1 MDSITSLLNKLN
13 TQISEATSANR
24 PISQLENDLIKE
36 TLRKMYDMI
45 GNTNTVT
52 NIQATQEQQRIREEK
67 SPAIGFATMVQE
79 TMKHQLKE
87 EPKIIAPPI
96 HQETMSTPVVET
108 TTPQVMETIASP
120 AMETASAPEEVTV
133 LKAAPM
139 AVTEIPMEI
148 EVVIPEPA
156 TAPAP
161 APAPPP
167 AAAPRPAIEEKVIA
181 ARTQQIKAAS
191 LFEEQSTVASKYSAQ
206 ETIGQ
211 KINRDQPVK
220 TLSDALQHT
229 HLADLKLSIGINE
242 RFAFIN
248 ELFSG
253 DQQLYHQSIEHLNS
267 LQVYDDARKLL
278 HEELKQQLGWQTGS
292 ERFRQF
298 DELVK
303 RRFHA

>member
-1 MDSITSLLNKLN
+1 MESITSLLIKLN

-45 GNTNTVT
+45 GNTSTIT
-52 NIQATQEQQRIREEK
+52 NIQAPQEQQIIREEK

-79 TMKHQLKE
+79 TMKQQLKE

-96 HQETMSTPVVET
+96 HQETIPTPVEET
-108 TTPQVMETIASP
+108 TTPRVIETTASP
-120 AMETASAPEEVTV
+120 AMETASAAEQVTV
-133 LKAAPM
+133 LKAAPL

-148 EVVIPEPA
+148 EVVIPEP
-156 TAPAP
+156 TPA
-161 APAPPP
+161 P

-191 LFEEQSTVASKYSAQ
+191 LFEEQSTVASKYSEQ

-211 KINRDQPVK
+211 KITRDQPVK

-253 DQQLYHQSIEHLNS
+253 DQQLYHQSIEHLNAM
-267 LQVYDDARKLL
+267 QVYEDARKLL

>member
-1 MDSITSLLNKLN
+1 MYDLMGIPILL
-13 TQISEATSANR
+13 QISR
-24 PISQLENDLIKE
+24 Q
-36 TLRKMYDMI
+36 RK
-45 GNTNTVT
+45 NSRLSR
-52 NIQATQEQQRIREEK
+52 AEK

-96 HQETMSTPVVET
+96 HQETIPTPVVAT
-108 TTPQVMETIASP
+108 TTPRVMETIASP

-133 LKAAPM
+133 LKAAPV

-161 APAPPP
+161 PPELLG
-167 AAAPRPAIEEKVIA
+167 PRPAIEEKVIA

-267 LQVYDDARKLL
+267 LQVYEDARKLL

>member
-1 MDSITSLLNKLN
+1 
-13 TQISEATSANR
+13 
-24 PISQLENDLIKE
+24 
-36 TLRKMYDMI
+36 
-45 GNTNTVT
+45 
-52 NIQATQEQQRIREEK
+52 
-67 SPAIGFATMVQE
+67 MVQE
-79 TMKHQLKE
+79 TMKQQLKE
-87 EPKIIAPPI
+87 EHPIVPPPI
-96 HQETMSTPVVET
+96 VQAAPSAPVIEARPAVET
-108 TTPQVMETIASP
+108 TAVKN
-120 AMETASAPEEVTV
+120 SAPPVV
-133 LKAAPM
+133 S
-139 AVTEIPMEI
+139 EIPMEI
-148 EVVIPEPA
+148 EVEI
-156 TAPAP
+156 PAP
-161 APAPPP
+161 TPTIPPP
-167 AAAPRPAIEEKVIA
+167 VAPRPAIEEKVIA

-220 TLSDALQHT
+220 TLSDTLQHT

-248 ELFSG
+248 ELFAG

-267 LQVYDDARKLL
+267 MQVYEEARKLL

>member
-1 MDSITSLLNKLN
+1 MESITSLLIKLN

-45 GNTNTVT
+45 GNTTT
-52 NIQATQEQQRIREEK
+52 ATTIPAPQEQQIIREEK
-67 SPAIGFATMVQE
+67 SPSIGFATMVQE
-79 TMKHQLKE
+79 TMKQQLQE
-87 EPKIIAPPI
+87 EPKTIAPSI
-96 HQETMSTPVVET
+96 LQEKTST
-108 TTPQVMETIASP
+108 P
-120 AMETASAPEEVTV
+120 AMETTPRVIET
-133 LKAAPM
+133 KAAPTM
-139 AVTEIPMEI
+139 ETVTAPAIEKVAVPEETPVQKAIPVAVEEIPMEI
-148 EVVIPEPA
+148 EVVIP
-156 TAPAP
+156 APAATP
-161 APAPPP
+161 K
-167 AAAPRPAIEEKVIA
+167 PAIEEKIIA

-191 LFEEQSTVASKYSAQ
+191 LFEEQSTVASKYSEQ

-211 KINRDQPVK
+211 KINRDQPLK

-229 HLADLKLSIGINE
+229 HLTDLKLSIGINE

-248 ELFSG
+248 ELFAG
-253 DQQLYHQSIEHLNS
+253 DQQLYHQSIEQINS
-267 LQVYDDARKLL
+267 LQVYEDARKLI
-278 HEELKQQLGWQTGS
+278 HEKLQQQLGWQTGS

>member
-1 MDSITSLLNKLN
+1 MESITSLLIKLN

-52 NIQATQEQQRIREEK
+52 NIQATQEQQIIIEEK

-96 HQETMSTPVVET
+96 HQETIPTPVVAT
-108 TTPQVMETIASP
+108 TTPRVMETIASP

-133 LKAAPM
+133 LKAAPV

-156 TAPAP
+156 T

-267 LQVYDDARKLL
+267 LQVYEDARKLL

>member
-1 MDSITSLLNKLN
+1 MESITSLLIKLN

-52 NIQATQEQQRIREEK
+52 NIQATQEQQIIIEEK

-96 HQETMSTPVVET
+96 HQETIPTPVVAT
-108 TTPQVMETIASP
+108 TTPRVMETIASP

-133 LKAAPM
+133 LKAAPV

-148 EVVIPEPA
+148 DVVIPEPA
-156 TAPAP
+156 T

-267 LQVYDDARKLL
+267 LQVYEDARKLL

>member
-1 MDSITSLLNKLN
+1 MESITSLLIKLN

-52 NIQATQEQQRIREEK
+52 NIQAPQEQQIIREEK

-96 HQETMSTPVVET
+96 HQETIPTPVVAT
-108 TTPQVMETIASP
+108 TTPRVMETIASP
-120 AMETASAPEEVTV
+120 AMETASAPEEVTI
-133 LKAAPM
+133 LKAAPV

-156 TAPAP
+156 T

-267 LQVYDDARKLL
+267 LQVYEDARKLL

>member
-1 MDSITSLLNKLN
+1 MESLNSLLTKLN
-13 TQISEATSANR
+13 NQISDATKSNR
-24 PISQLENDLIKE
+24 NISQLESDLIKE
-36 TLRKMYDMI
+36 TLRKMYDLIGTDSMI
-45 GNTNTVT
+45 
-52 NIQATQEQQRIREEK
+52 NIPTPEKTQIIQEPPVATQEKEQI
-67 SPAIGFATMVQE
+67 IGFATMVQE
-79 TMKHQLKE
+79 TMKQQLKE
-87 EPKIIAPPI
+87 EHPIVPPPMAKEAP
-96 HQETMSTPVVET
+96 SAPVIEVRPAVET
-108 TTPQVMETIASP
+108 AAVIN
-120 AMETASAPEEVTV
+120 SAPQIVS
-133 LKAAPM
+133 
-139 AVTEIPMEI
+139 EIPMEI
-148 EVVIPEPA
+148 EVVIPAPTPA
-156 TAPAP
+156 T
-161 APAPPP
+161 PPP
-167 AAAPRPAIEEKVIA
+167 VTPRPAIEEKVIA

-211 KINRDQPVK
+211 KINRDQPLK

-248 ELFSG
+248 ELFAG

-267 LQVYDDARKLL
+267 MQVYEDARKLL

>member
-1 MDSITSLLNKLN
+1 MESLNSLLTKLN
-13 TQISEATSANR
+13 NQISDATKSNR
-24 PISQLENDLIKE
+24 TISQLESDLIKE
-36 TLRKMYDMI
+36 TLRKMYDLI
-45 GNTNTVT
+45 GTDSMM
-52 NIQATQEQQRIREEK
+52 NIPTSDKTQIIQEPQVVIQEKEQI
-67 SPAIGFATMVQE
+67 IGFATMVQE
-79 TMKHQLKE
+79 TMKQKLKE
-87 EPKIIAPPI
+87 EHPIVPLPIVQEAP
-96 HQETMSTPVVET
+96 SAPVIEARPAVET
-108 TTPQVMETIASP
+108 AAVINSAPQVVS
-120 AMETASAPEEVTV
+120 
-133 LKAAPM
+133 
-139 AVTEIPMEI
+139 EIPIEI
-148 EVVIPEPA
+148 EVVIPAPTPA
-156 TAPAP
+156 T
-161 APAPPP
+161 PPP
-167 AAAPRPAIEEKVIA
+167 IAPRPAIEEKVIA

-211 KINRDQPVK
+211 KINRDQPLK
-220 TLSDALQHT
+220 TLSDTLQHT

-248 ELFSG
+248 ELFAG

-267 LQVYDDARKLL
+267 MQVYEEARKLL

>member
-1 MDSITSLLNKLN
+1 MESITSLLIKLN

-52 NIQATQEQQRIREEK
+52 NIQATQEQQIIIEEK

-96 HQETMSTPVVET
+96 HQETIPTPVVAT
-108 TTPQVMETIASP
+108 TTPRVMETIASP

-133 LKAAPM
+133 LKAAPV

-156 TAPAP
+156 PA
-161 APAPPP
+161 AAPPP

-267 LQVYDDARKLL
+267 LQVYEDARKLL